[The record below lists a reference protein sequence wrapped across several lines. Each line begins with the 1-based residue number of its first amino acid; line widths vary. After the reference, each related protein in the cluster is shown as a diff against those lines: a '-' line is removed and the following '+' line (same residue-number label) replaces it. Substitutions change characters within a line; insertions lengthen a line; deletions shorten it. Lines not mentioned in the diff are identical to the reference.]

1 MNYMRA
7 FMNAKEQRQ
16 LYYKQGCQKD
26 TKAGTFQSSKSAWD
40 PASLGPGGVEW

>member
-1 MNYMRA
+1 MRA

-40 PASLGPGGVEW
+40 PASPGPGEVEW